1 MNGNSFTADAAGG
14 AGVAA
19 ALRSLPQKSPPR
31 GGWKRVLERH
41 ESGRRARR
49 SSRRYWGGGLAVA
62 AGVAAAVIGVR
73 LGGWMFFGVPAE
85 QEAGGP
91 RAEAAVAGDMLYPEE
106 PTAFAA
112 MGPESG
118 QAQAAELA
126 RMDLD
131 ALIAFSQFQEERLRA
146 LPVAASSRPGRV
158 LEVDAFGLATEIED
172 QIALLDE
179 GLITVSLNSEDQS
192 VPRRLLRER
201 ALLMD
206 DLFSLRR
213 AEAARAGYFH
223 ADF

>member
-1 MNGNSFTADAAGG
+1 MNGNSFTDGAAGG
-14 AGVAA
+14 ADVAA
-19 ALRSLPQKSPPR
+19 VLRSLPQKSPPR
-31 GGWKRVLERH
+31 GGWERVLERH
-41 ESGRRARR
+41 EADRRARR
-49 SSRRYWGGGLAVA
+49 GSRRYWGGGLAVA
-62 AGVAAAVIGVR
+62 AGIAAAVIGVR
-73 LGGWMFFGVPAE
+73 LGGGMFFGLPAE
-85 QEAGGP
+85 QDPGSP

-106 PTAFAA
+106 PPAFAA
-112 MGPESG
+112 MGPESE

-126 RMDLD
+126 QMDLD

-146 LPVAASSRPGRV
+146 LPVADISRPGRV
-158 LEVDAFGLATEIED
+158 LQVDAFGLATEIED

-179 GLITVSLNSEDQS
+179 GLITASLNSEDQS

>member
-1 MNGNSFTADAAGG
+1 MNSIPFAGGAAGG
-14 AGVAA
+14 ADVAA

-31 GGWKRVLERH
+31 GGWKSVLERY
-41 ESGRRARR
+41 EADRR
-49 SSRRYWGGGLAVA
+49 SRRGSRRYWGGGLALA
-62 AGVAAAVIGVR
+62 AGVAVAVIGVR
-73 LGGWMFFGVPAE
+73 LGGGVFFGLPAD
-85 QEAGGP
+85 QNAGSP

-106 PTAFAA
+106 PSAFAA

-118 QAQAAELA
+118 QAQSGELA
-126 RMDLD
+126 QMDLD

-146 LPVAASSRPGRV
+146 LPVAGSSRPGRV
-158 LEVDAFGLATEIED
+158 LEVDAFGLATELED

-179 GLITVSLNSEDQS
+179 GLITASLNSEDQS